1 MEQTAAAATQSCL
14 TLCDPMDYSPP
25 GFSVHGIFQAR
36 ILERVVMPSSRGSSW
51 PRDWSHISCVSCIAD
66 RFFTHWAIR
75 EAHGGDIQR
84 QIVVAPEFLDGV
96 SKEQLGQNEEA
107 VYLPWSSIWRASSYF
122 FFIFFFNFYWNI
134 VAFQSCAI
142 FYYRAAAAKSLQL
155 CPTLRP
161 HRRQP
166 TRLPRPWDSPGKNA
180 GVGCHFLLQCMKVK
194 S

>member
-1 MEQTAAAATQSCL
+1 MERTAAAATQSCP

-36 ILERVVMPSSRGSSW
+36 ILERVVMPSARGSSW

-84 QIVVAPEFLDGV
+84 QIVEAPEFLDGV
-96 SKEQLGQNEEA
+96 SKEQLGQNEQA
-107 VYLPWSSIWRASSYF
+107 GYLPWSSIWRASSYF
-122 FFIFFFNFYWNI
+122 FFIFFFYFYWTI

-142 FYYRAAAAKSLQL
+142 FYYRAATAKSLQS

-166 TRLPRPWDSPGKNA
+166 TRLPRPWDSPGKNT